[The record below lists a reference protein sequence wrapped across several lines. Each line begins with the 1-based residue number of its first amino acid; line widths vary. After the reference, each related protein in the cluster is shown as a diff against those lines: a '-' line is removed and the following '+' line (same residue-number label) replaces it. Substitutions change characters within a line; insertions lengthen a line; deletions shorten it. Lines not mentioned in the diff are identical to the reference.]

1 MTFSVSKLI
10 WILAYLILAPF
21 FGGLLEGIDRK
32 ISARMQ
38 RRVGP
43 PVLQPFYDVR
53 KLLNKQTIAV
63 RKTQFS
69 FLAVYLVLMIFTGAM
84 FFGGVDLLMCFFV
97 LSTAATFLVFAASV
111 TNSPYSAIG
120 AQREMIQM
128 MTYEPAV
135 LMAAV
140 GFYLARGTFD
150 VDSIAKAPVS
160 AILVLPGF
168 FFAFV
173 FILTIKM
180 RKSPFDEAASHHAHQ
195 EIVQGLSTEMG
206 AKNLALYTITE
217 WYENI
222 FLLGVV
228 GLFIVNSNPI
238 SYVVAVIVV
247 LAVYF
252 LEILIDNSSARVR
265 WQTMLKMTWIVTLLT
280 AGVNLMML
288 MLIYR

>member
-1 MTFSVSKLI
+1 MKFDTARLI
-10 WILAYLILAPF
+10 WIIGYLVLAPF
-21 FGGLLEGIDRK
+21 IGGLLEGFDRK

-43 PVLQPFYDVR
+43 PILQPFYDVQ
-53 KLLNKQTIAV
+53 KLFNKQTIAV

-69 FLAVYLVLMIFTGAM
+69 FLIVYMVLMIFTGAM

-97 LSTAATFLVFAASV
+97 LSTAATFLIFAASV

-135 LMAAV
+135 LMTAV
-140 GFYLARGTFD
+140 GFYLIRGTFD
-150 VDSIAKAPVS
+150 VDRIARAGSS
-160 AILVLPGF
+160 AIVVLPGF

-180 RKSPFDEAASHHAHQ
+180 RKSPFDEAGSHHPHQ
-195 EIVQGLSTEMG
+195 ELVKGITTEMG
-206 AKNLALYTITE
+206 AKNLAVYTITE
-217 WYENI
+217 WYENV

-228 GLFIVNSNPI
+228 GLFIVNRNPL
-238 SYVVAVIVV
+238 SYIGAIVV
-247 LAVYF
+247 ILLVYF
-252 LEILIDNSSARVR
+252 LEILIDNASARVR
-265 WQTMLKMTWIVTLLT
+265 WQTMLKMTWGVTLLT

>member
-1 MTFSVSKLI
+1 MTVNISKLI
-10 WILAYLILAPF
+10 WIIGYIVLAPF
-21 FGGLLEGIDRK
+21 LGGLLEGCDRK

-43 PVLQPFYDVR
+43 PILQPFYDVR
-53 KLLNKQTIAV
+53 KLFNKQTIAV

-69 FLAVYLVLMIFTGAM
+69 FLIVYLVLMIFTGAM
-84 FFGGVDLLMCFFV
+84 FYGGVDILMCFFV

-150 VDSIAKAPVS
+150 VDKIAQTPRS
-160 AILVLPGF
+160 TILYLPGF

-180 RKSPFDEAASHHAHQ
+180 RKSPFDEAGSHHAHQ
-195 EIVQGLSTEMG
+195 ELVQGLSTEMG
-206 AKNLALYTITE
+206 AKNLAIYTITE

-228 GLFIVNSNPI
+228 GLFIVNRNPV
-238 SYVVAVIVV
+238 SYIAAIIVILLVFFV
-247 LAVYF
+247 
-252 LEILIDNSSARVR
+252 EILIDNSSARVR
-265 WQTMLKMTWIVTLLT
+265 WQTMLKMTWIVTLLS

-288 MLIYR
+288 MLLYR